1 MRERQLLL
9 GLLCSGMKMRVYLKG
24 MMMVEKEMVEKN
36 PNEETDND
44 INLCQMFRFCF
55 LYSFHW

>member
-1 MRERQLLL
+1 MRA
-9 GLLCSGMKMRVYLKG
+9 YLKE

-44 INLCQMFRFCF
+44 INLCRMFRFCF
-55 LYSFHW
+55 LYGFHW